1 MATVNLL
8 PNADVSND
16 WTLGPAG
23 SAGDVFEMINEDST
37 GTAVFDASRLYTT
50 SAGDEFKVEFTDF
63 TEAHSSID
71 SIQVILRTSV
81 NSRGASYVM
90 KASLTDENSPASLY
104 YAEDSSQSG
113 SANYR
118 TVTYTSRATSNGSAA
133 WTNSQLNNI
142 RLLVEVDSISTGTCH
157 CTYAYIIVTY
167 TEPTVTDNAVFFGTN
182 FQ

>member
-71 SIQVILRTSV
+71 SIQVVLRTAV
-81 NSRGASYVM
+81 NSRGATYVM
-90 KASLTDENSPASLY
+90 KASLHNETTPTAVYYSENSST
-104 YAEDSSQSG
+104 QTG
-113 SANYR
+113 SATNK
-118 TVTYTSRATSNGSAA
+118 TINYTSRTTSDGSAA

-142 RLLVEVDSISTGTCH
+142 RLLVEADFISTGTCH

-167 TEPTVTDNAVFFGTN
+167 TEPTATDNAIFFGTN
-182 FQ
+182 F

>member
-23 SAGDVFEMINEDST
+23 SAGDVFEMVNEDST
-37 GTAVFDASRLYTT
+37 SRAATDASRVYTT
-50 SAGDEFKVEFTDF
+50 SAGDKFKVEFTDF

-71 SIQVILRTSV
+71 SIQVVVRATV
-81 NSRGASYVM
+81 NTRGASFVIGTE
-90 KASLTDENSPASLY
+90 LTNEATPASLY
-104 YAEDSSQSG
+104 YAENSSIVSG
-113 SANYR
+113 NAGYS
-118 TVTYTSRATSNGSAA
+118 TITYTSRTTSDGSAA

-142 RLLVEVDSISTGTCH
+142 RLSVEADAISAGTCH

-182 FQ
+182 F